1 MNPVEV
7 PQIIEQVPL
16 PRIEGISKSMKTLLE
31 KMPEE
36 NIIKNCIL
44 HMIEEG
50 KSILRASKETSLSYN
65 AVHEIV
71 YGKKCPGGTQYTH
84 KDDPLT
90 HKCSIRKS
98 ANMSK

>member
-7 PQIIEQVPL
+7 PQIIKQVPL

-50 KSILRASKETSLSYN
+50 KSILRASKETGLSYN

-71 YGKKCPGGTQYTH
+71 YGKKHPGGTQYTH
-84 KDDPLT
+84 KDDPLA
-90 HKCSIRKS
+90 HKHSIRKS
-98 ANMSK
+98 TNTSK

>member
-7 PQIIEQVPL
+7 PQIIKQVPL

-50 KSILRASKETSLSYN
+50 KSILRVSKETGLSYN

-71 YGKKCPGGTQYTH
+71 YGKKHPGGTQYTC